1 MYIICETIAGNDPRY
16 TSTLER
22 IYSHWIYTAYYSPT
36 PVDLELYDATEVS
49 ESVARS
55 MKFGNVNKG
64 KIGLRTGSLAHEEVF
79 GNSTEADGVKTYYYI
94 NESEEAETVELLKVE
109 SPLSKFPS
117 SSFDLTVVMNK
128 DAAAAGVITALNTL
142 KQKEIKSKSLVDIFV
157 MNDTQKAVTIRTVFE
172 DSEKTLAP
180 ETIKDLEHKIVQVL
194 EKAGFPLR
202 S

>member
-36 PVDLELYDATEVS
+36 PLDLELYDAIEVT

-64 KIGLRTGSLAHEEVF
+64 KIGLRTGSLAHDEVF

-109 SPLSKFPS
+109 MLLHLRKHYRDILSDELRNKYNSKKITIEAEIAACDTLINTKILMHTKFGVDS
-117 SSFDLTVVMNK
+117 LHGALTVYNLGP
-128 DAAAAGVITALNTL
+128 AAYDL
-142 KQKEIKSKSLVDIFV
+142 
-157 MNDTQKAVTIRTVFE
+157 
-172 DSEKTLAP
+172 SEPGL
-180 ETIKDLEHKIVQVL
+180 
-194 EKAGFPLR
+194 GNY
-202 S
+202 